1 MKTFGWIAAVAVI
14 GAGVGLWWWQQQGG
28 APAPGAA
35 RGPGAERAIAVE
47 AAPIT
52 RGSIQS
58 WSTFTGSLTPAAQFD
73 VAARIAG
80 RLEVLEAD
88 LGDTVEQ
95 GQVIARLDDE
105 EPTQELEQARAEL
118 AVARANVLEAQASLE
133 AAERSLQRTRE
144 LREQRVASQSELDA
158 ASTEAQAQAA
168 RVELARSQ
176 VMQREAAV
184 RSAEIRLSYTTVRAI
199 WQGPDAVRV
208 VGERYADEG
217 TLLQAN
223 SPILSL
229 VSLNPLRAVV
239 FSTEADYARLRI
251 GQEVSVR
258 SDALPGRT
266 FDGEIQRLAPVFREA
281 SRQAR
286 VEIRVPNPDGMLK
299 PGMFVQARVLVDAR
313 DDATIVP
320 TDALVER
327 DGRTGVFLID
337 EDNRARFQEV
347 DTGIEEDDF
356 VEIRRPAISGQVVT
370 LGQHLLSDG
379 LRVSVT
385 DDEDALSN
393 VGARR

>member
-1 MKTFGWIAAVAVI
+1 MNKLGWIAAIAVI
-14 GAGVGLWWWQQQGG
+14 GAGTALWWWQQGET
-28 APAPGAA
+28 PSPGSA
-35 RGPGAERAIAVE
+35 RGPGGERSIAVE
-47 AAPIT
+47 AAPVSQ
-52 RGSIQS
+52 GSIQS
-58 WSTFTGSLTPAAQFD
+58 WTTFTGSLTAAAQFD

-105 EPTQELEQARAEL
+105 EPIQELEQARAEL
-118 AVARANVLEAQASLE
+118 AVARANVLETQASLE
-133 AAERSLQRTRE
+133 AAERALQRTRE
-144 LREQRVASQSELDA
+144 LREQRVASQSELDTA
-158 ASTEAQAQAA
+158 TTEAQAQQA
-168 RVELARSQ
+168 RVELAKSQ

-199 WQGPDAVRV
+199 WQGPDVSRV

-229 VSLNPLRAVV
+229 VSLNPVRAVV
-239 FSTEADYARLRI
+239 FTTESDYAQLRI
-251 GQEVSVR
+251 GQEVAIR

-266 FDGEIQRLAPVFREA
+266 FEGEIQRLAPVFREA

-286 VEIRVPNPDGMLK
+286 VEIRVPNPDGQLK
-299 PGMFVQARVLVDAR
+299 PGMFVRARVLVDAR
-313 DDATIVP
+313 DDATLIP

-327 DGRTGVFLID
+327 NGRPGVFLID
-337 EDNRARFQEV
+337 EDSRARFQEV
-347 DTGIEEDDF
+347 ETGIEEGEF
-356 VEIRRPAISGQVVT
+356 VEIRRPAISGKVVT

-379 LRVSVT
+379 LRVIVSE
-385 DDEDALSN
+385 DEDALSN